1 MKSDPFSRVSRRRPA
16 SLIDLAETKT
26 PEATRAFVA
35 EATRFAEAAGGSV
48 AIANEAIAPMI
59 VPDEAN
65 SESDSTIRALVVS
78 DYPTTDAAKTAL
90 EQRSEGNR
98 EFDPEDIRTYVARPV
113 DRFES
118 WFGRN
123 LPRTLGRIFRQP
135 VPKTENA
142 EAREA
147 VIAGALSL
155 GEQPDQERW
164 RRLVQRAGD
173 RPIWMLNFL
182 DYRQT
187 AVYAEDAGDAA
198 PSAPISGARAYRN
211 YGQGMISSLAAVGGR
226 VAWSGYVQGQ
236 VAGRDEGTWHQVAI
250 AVYPSPAAMMTM
262 LALPKYRAAHVHR
275 DAALARTR
283 LLATQPWEAP
293 KRD

>member
-1 MKSDPFSRVSRRRPA
+1 MNNDPFSSISSRRPV

-26 PEATRAFVA
+26 PGATRAFVA
-35 EATRFAEAAGGSV
+35 EATRFAEAAGGRV

-65 SESDSTIRALVVS
+65 SESDSAIRALLVS
-78 DYPTTDAAKTAL
+78 DYPTADAAKTVL
-90 EQRSEGNR
+90 EQRSEGSH

-123 LPRTLGRIFRQP
+123 LPHTLGRIFRQP
-135 VPKTENA
+135 VPTIENT

-147 VIAGALSL
+147 LIESAGVL
-155 GEQPDQERW
+155 GEQPDRERW
-164 RRLVQRAGD
+164 HGLAQRAGD

-182 DYRQT
+182 DYRKT
-187 AVYAEDAGDAA
+187 AIYAEDAGDAA

-226 VAWSGYVQGQ
+226 VGWSGNVQGQ

-262 LALPKYRAAHVHR
+262 LTLPKYRAAHIHR

-283 LLATQPWEAP
+283 LLATQPWETP